1 MNWLQISVTELI
13 NGMKQLIEVYIGGET
28 VMLIA
33 ELAVVSETNLWARV
47 AF

>member
-1 MNWLQISVTELI
+1 MELVDAA
-13 NGMKQLIEVYIGGET
+13 KQLIEVDVGGGF

-33 ELAVVSETNLWARV
+33 ELAVVSKKCLWARV